1 MGVADAAL
9 ALVLHNVTAFHWL
22 QGDVCVY
29 AVSMPTGFYSCS
41 VQNTEGV
48 SDTNA
53 FAVWGSSSRR
63 PKASP
68 HPSAVSAVLGTWS
81 CISHAVASASLARDR
96 AETSSE
102 SHADCQRSRLGRC
115 GEGGYTRRCLNVHQT
130 AVLLQTMPWHPNPLT
145 PIGSLA
151 QCPFQTHQ
159 PFEPA
164 TST

>member
-1 MGVADAAL
+1 MRLSRLSCTTLRHFIG
-9 ALVLHNVTAFHWL
+9 
-22 QGDVCVY
+22 CKEMC
-29 AVSMPTGFYSCS
+29 VSMQFLCRRAFTVAVCRTPKVCRTRMRLRCG
-41 VQNTEGV
+41 VRVPEGQ
-48 SDTNA
+48 
-53 FAVWGSSSRR
+53 R
-63 PKASP
+63 PAR
-68 HPSAVSAVLGTWS
+68 VSAVLGTWS